1 MKKVLFIISIIV
13 LTIGCNGYKNKWP
26 IDADE
31 KNLETLTII
40 HSGVSISNNGNR
52 LSLTDTTKDEDYTI
66 VKRYD
71 KDGRLISL
79 KEINSI
85 GEINY
90 DTIIFGHNEMT
101 QYTYD
106 KGKLIK
112 TIKIKFFKDYNEQTI
127 EDNTKID
134 SSWKATLN
142 IKFDTTNKNIVKTI
156 IKITNVVGKPIFQ
169 YNVPIEISLNDIIV
183 SSYNKNSYDTIKLS
197 DSTFKVRSKKSNYNI
212 TITNKNNIVKY
223 NYSQEINPS
232 ETYIV
237 KFKNSYYSYQ
247 NDKDYKYVYIKS
259 PEGYLNESIE
269 YYTGIDNKFS
279 YYFLDETNY
288 YISKSITKDKYIR
301 TFYK

>member
-1 MKKVLFIISIIV
+1 MRKKLH
-13 LTIGCNGYKNKWP
+13 LK
-26 IDADE
+26 
-31 KNLETLTII
+31 LEF
-40 HSGVSISNNGNR
+40 G
-52 LSLTDTTKDEDYTI
+52 
-66 VKRYD
+66 
-71 KDGRLISL
+71 

-90 DTIIFGHNEMT
+90 DTIIFEHNEMT
-101 QYTYD
+101 KYTYD

-223 NYSQEINPS
+223 NYSQEINHS

-237 KFKNSYYSYQ
+237 KFKNS
-247 NDKDYKYVYIKS
+247 
-259 PEGYLNESIE
+259 
-269 YYTGIDNKFS
+269 
-279 YYFLDETNY
+279 
-288 YISKSITKDKYIR
+288 
-301 TFYK
+301 

>member
-1 MKKVLFIISIIV
+1 MKKVLFVISIII
-13 LTIGCNGYKNKWP
+13 LTIGCNGFKHKWP

-40 HSGVSISNNGNR
+40 HSGVSISNDGFS
-52 LSLTDTTKDEDYTI
+52 LSHTDTTKDEDYTI

-71 KDGRLISL
+71 KEGRLTSF

-90 DTIIFGHNEMT
+90 DTMIFEHNEIT

-112 TIKIKFFKDYNEQTI
+112 TTKTKFFKDYNEQTI

-142 IKFDTTNKNIVKTI
+142 IKFDTTNKNRVKTI

-169 YNVPIEISLNDIIV
+169 YNVPIEISLNDIII
-183 SSYNKNSYDTIKLS
+183 SSSNKNIYDTIKLS
-197 DSTFKVRSKKSNYNI
+197 DATFKVKSKKSNYNI
-212 TITNKNNIVKY
+212 TITNKDNIVKY
-223 NYSQEINPS
+223 NYSHEFDPS
-232 ETYIV
+232 ESYIV

-247 NDKDYKYVYIKS
+247 NDKKYKYVYIKS

-269 YYTGIDNKFS
+269 YYTGLDDKVSF
-279 YYFLDETNY
+279 YYIGETNY